1 MPDYFAMGS
10 GLASAYTD
18 GTEEKRLRDRQI
30 DQDARQK
37 VVDSQ
42 RDKDFGDRQTVFGQG
57 QTERTNKNIGL
68 GRNMDGT
75 MPAREGLPVGDVP
88 VQGAPASPIGVRDA
102 APPQVSA
109 GLPAS
114 PIGVRDAA
122 SPQVSAGLPASP
134 IGVRDAAPAS
144 GLRAQTASVARPA
157 DHETITALKDKLYR
171 ASASGDQNLVNQ
183 VHDEIS
189 AQTRKL
195 RLAGTADSI
204 MKMAHD
210 DPRLTA
216 LYDHINTHSKTLFAE
231 NQLDPKGKPTGYTTL
246 KIRQADGTW
255 QTSQI
260 SRADLATVAVG
271 EQKIQDGDYEGGLAD
286 MKSVSKTLAAAVAA
300 ESNMVNSATAANN
313 TARHQQVTGAAS
325 TMSAQAAQTSAGA
338 AASNAATNA
347 KVADAQLG
355 EIEENR
361 ANNDKARE
369 LLGSYHDLTPEQQA
383 SPAGRGLLK
392 QFNLVNSKPGTQL
405 AVPEPRGAGGSGRSV
420 LALPVEQKQNSDG
433 TYTAFA
439 KDGGQALY
447 NTINGAPIP
456 LGMSATEY
464 GARKTDAL
472 RQGVQM
478 TVINS
483 ESGRLILGY
492 TGKDGSMYTSPEEA
506 AAAKAPPAPKA
517 PYLPIKVTP
526 TGTTHINSDGRRY
539 VIPPPSAPVPVS
551 QRGVPLPSRP
561 SAPVPLSQRGLPLSS
576 GD

>member
-10 GLASAYTD
+10 GLSSAYTD

-30 DQDARQK
+30 EQDARQK

-42 RDKDFGDRQTVFGQG
+42 RDKDFGDRQTVFGQD

-122 SPQVSAGLPASP
+122 PPQVSAGLPASP

-195 RLAGTADSI
+195 RLAGTADAVV
-204 MKMAHD
+204 KMAHD

-300 ESNMVNSATAANN
+300 ESNMVNSATTANN

-338 AASNAATNA
+338 AVSNAATHSRLA
-347 KVADAQLG
+347 GAQIAEIDA
-355 EIEENR
+355 NR
-361 ANNDKARE
+361 A
-369 LLGSYHDLTPEQQA
+369 DLTGA
-383 SPAGRGLLK
+383 RGLLTQLDSMSPEDQNGPK
-392 QFNLVNSKPGTQL
+392 GLALRRQFNALNAKPGTQL
-405 AVPEPRGAGGSGRSV
+405 ATPDPRSAAGKRSV
-420 LALPVEQKQNSDG
+420 LALPVEQKQNTDG

-464 GARKTDAL
+464 GDRKKDAL
-472 RQGVQM
+472 QQGVQM

-483 ESGRLILGY
+483 ESGGLILGY
-492 TGKDGSMYTSPEEA
+492 TGKDGSMYTSPGEA
-506 AAAKAPPAPKA
+506 AAAKAPPAP
-517 PYLPIKVTP
+517 P
-526 TGTTHINSDGRRY
+526 TR
-539 VIPPPSAPVPVS
+539 A
-551 QRGVPLPSRP
+551 
-561 SAPVPLSQRGLPLSS
+561 GLPLPAKRGVDADGVVIPGQGLAVSAGVRVPDARVLLRTPKYAVEANTFTP